1 MRAPDLR
8 GSNQRIAVTR
18 ALLVLIFLALAARAA
33 HLAVV
38 DRRGADRGERQSRS
52 ELRLP
57 PERGTIV
64 DRQGAELAVSVTAP
78 SIYAIPPEVRD
89 VRATARILG
98 KLLGA
103 DPRRI
108 AARLEERSGFVYL
121 ARWVSS
127 EVAERVRALGL
138 LGIGIVVEPHRAY
151 PYRELAAHVLGFAN
165 IDGAGV
171 RGAEEMEDGW
181 LRGTPQSF
189 PVERDAHGRLLS
201 QIALDH
207 HASAGGDVALTV
219 DAAFQADAEIAL
231 DEAMAQTGAKAGF
244 VVSLDPH
251 TGEVLAL
258 AERPSFDPNAF
269 RELAYP
275 DTRARSFLDA
285 FEPGSTF
292 KIFLVAA
299 ALEANA
305 IEPTDVFDCEMGS
318 FQVPGG
324 IIRDAHPHGLLDV
337 AGVVRVSS
345 NIGATKIAYRL
356 GPSVYYDTLRRFGF
370 GTPTGSGFPH
380 ESAGLLRSWKSWRPL
395 DRANLAFGQG
405 VDVTPIQLAA
415 ATAAIA
421 NGGVWIEP
429 HVVARRRAPEGSWEA
444 QPASQSRR
452 VIRPETAARVLAMME
467 GVVGPEGT
475 GKLAAIPGVR
485 VGGKTGTAQKIDPAT
500 GRYGANRYFAWFT
513 GVAPIDDPRVVIVT
527 ALDEPRGIAHTGGA
541 VAAPLFSKVATA
553 QLARMGIP
561 TLAPTVVVRATP
573 AKVGE
578 APVTPAPAPPPSA
591 SMEESLVVA
600 EESDATF
607 VQEGD
612 RVLLPDF
619 QGLTV
624 AQVKKAAAD
633 ARVVVEVEGEGRA
646 VSQEPG
652 PGTIL
657 SGGERRVRVRFGP
670 GV

>member
-1 MRAPDLR
+1 
-8 GSNQRIAVTR
+8 VTR
-18 ALLVLIFLALAARAA
+18 ALLVLAFLGLAARAA

-38 DRRGADRGERQSRS
+38 DQRGADRGERQSRS

-64 DRQGAELAVSVTAP
+64 DRRGAELAVSVTAP
-78 SIYAIPPEVRD
+78 SIYAIPAEVRD
-89 VRATARILG
+89 VAGTARALG

-121 ARWVSS
+121 ARWVSG
-127 EVAERVRALGL
+127 EVAERVRGLGL
-138 LGIGIVVEPHRAY
+138 LGIGIVLEPHRAY

-165 IDGAGV
+165 LDGAGV
-171 RGAEEMEDGW
+171 RGIEEMEDGW

-189 PVERDAHGRLLS
+189 PVERDARGRLLS
-201 QIALDH
+201 RVALDH
-207 HASAGGDVALTV
+207 QASAGGDVALTV

-231 DEAMAQTGAKAGF
+231 DEAMATTGAKAGF

-258 AERPSFDPNAF
+258 AERPSFDPNEF
-269 RELAYP
+269 RALAYP

-305 IEPTDVFDCEMGS
+305 IEPSDVFDCEMGR
-318 FQVPGG
+318 FKVPGG
-324 IIRDAHPHGLLDV
+324 MIRDAHPHGLLDV

-356 GPSVYYDTLRRFGF
+356 PPAVYYDTLRRFGF
-370 GTPTGSGFPH
+370 GAATGSGFPH
-380 ESAGLLRSWKSWRPL
+380 ESAGLLRSWKNWRPV

-421 NGGVWIEP
+421 NGGVWVEP
-429 HVVARRRAPEGSWEA
+429 HVVVRRRSPEGRWDA
-444 QPASQSRR
+444 QPAGASRR
-452 VIRPETAARVLAMME
+452 VVRPETAARVLAMME

-500 GRYGANRYFAWFT
+500 GRYAANRYFSWFT

-541 VAAPLFSKVATA
+541 VAAPLFSKVAQA
-553 QLARMGIP
+553 QLARLGIP
-561 TLAPTVVVRATP
+561 PAAPMVASR
-573 AKVGE
+573 GG
-578 APVTPAPAPPPSA
+578 APAAPAAAVRPARVTAASA
-591 SMEESLVVA
+591 SLEESLRVA
-600 EESDATF
+600 EQSDVTL

-633 ARVVVEVEGEGRA
+633 ARVVVEVEGQGRA

-657 SGGERRVRVRFGP
+657 SGGEKRVHVRFGP
-670 GV
+670 GA

>member
-1 MRAPDLR
+1 VRAPDLR
-8 GSNQRIAVTR
+8 ASNQRLAVTR
-18 ALLVLIFLALAARAA
+18 ALLVLVFLGLAARAA
-33 HLAVV
+33 HLAVL
-38 DRRGADRGERQSRS
+38 DQRGADRGERQSHS

-64 DRQGAELAVSVTAP
+64 DRRGAELAVSVTAP
-78 SIYAIPPEVRD
+78 SIYAIPSEVRD
-89 VRATARILG
+89 VPATARTLG

-103 DPRRI
+103 DPRRLSN
-108 AARLEERSGFVYL
+108 RLEDGGGFVYL
-121 ARWVSS
+121 ARWVPG
-127 EVAERVRALGL
+127 EMADRVRALGL
-138 LGIGIVVEPHRAY
+138 PGTGILLEPHRAY

-165 IDGAGV
+165 LDGAGV
-171 RGAEEMEDGW
+171 RGAEQMEDGW

-201 QIALDH
+201 QVALDH
-207 HASAGGDVALTV
+207 EKSAGGDVALTL
-219 DAAFQADAEIAL
+219 DAALQADAEIAL
-231 DEAMAQTGAKAGF
+231 DEAMAQSGAKAGF
-244 VVSLDPH
+244 VISLDPH

-258 AERPSFDPNAF
+258 AERPTFDPNAF
-269 RELAYP
+269 RGLAYP
-275 DTRARSFLDA
+275 NTRARSFLDA

-305 IEPTDVFDCEMGS
+305 IAPSDVFDCEMGS

-324 IIRDAHPHGLLDV
+324 TIRDAHPHGLLDV

-345 NIGATKIAYRL
+345 NIGAAKIAYRL
-356 GPSVYYDTLRRFGF
+356 DPSVYYDTLREFGF
-370 GTPTGSGFPH
+370 GTSTRSGFPN
-380 ESAGLLRSWKSWRPL
+380 ESAGLLRSWKNWRPV
-395 DRANLAFGQG
+395 DRATLAFGQG

-421 NGGVWIEP
+421 NGGVWVEP
-429 HVVARRRAPEGSWEA
+429 HLVARRRAPEGAWEDE
-444 QPASQSRR
+444 PVGPSRR

-467 GVVGPEGT
+467 GVVSAEGT

-500 GRYGANRYFAWFT
+500 GRYGTNRYFAWFT
-513 GVAPIDDPRVVIVT
+513 GVAPIDDPKVVIVT

-541 VAAPLFSKVATA
+541 VAAPLFSKVAAA

-561 TLAPTVVVRATP
+561 TVASTVALSKAGATRP
-573 AKVGE
+573 PE
-578 APVTPAPAPPPSA
+578 APRTAEPPPAA
-591 SMEESLVVA
+591 SLEESLVVA
-600 EESDATF
+600 EESTVAF
-607 VQEGD
+607 AQEGD

-624 AQVKKAAAD
+624 DQVRKAAAD
-633 ARVVVEVEGEGRA
+633 ARVVVEVEGVGRA

-670 GV
+670 GA

>member
-1 MRAPDLR
+1 
-8 GSNQRIAVTR
+8 VTR
-18 ALLVLIFLALAARAA
+18 ALLVLVFLGLAARAA

-38 DRRGADRGERQSRS
+38 DQRGADRGERQSRS

-64 DRQGAELAVSVTAP
+64 DRRGAELAVSVSAP
-78 SIYAIPPEVRD
+78 SIYAIPAEVHD
-89 VRATARILG
+89 VPGTARALG

-103 DPRRI
+103 NPRRL
-108 AARLEERSGFVYL
+108 AGRLEDRGGFVYL

-138 LGIGIVVEPHRAY
+138 SGIGIVLEPRRAY

-165 IDGAGV
+165 LDGAGV
-171 RGAEEMEDGW
+171 RGIEEMEDGW

-207 HASAGGDVALTV
+207 QASAGGDVALTV

-231 DEAMAQTGAKAGF
+231 DEAMARTGARAGF

-251 TGEVLAL
+251 TGEILAL
-258 AERPSFDPNAF
+258 AERPSFDPNDF

-318 FQVPGG
+318 FKVPGG
-324 IIRDAHPHGLLDV
+324 TIRDAHPHGLLDV

-370 GTPTGSGFPH
+370 GASTGSGFPH
-380 ESAGLLRSWKSWRPL
+380 ESAGLLRFWKSWRPV

-429 HVVARRRAPEGSWEA
+429 HIVARRRAPKGGWETQSEG
-444 QPASQSRR
+444 PARR
-452 VIRPETAARVLAMME
+452 VIRAETAARVLAMME
-467 GVVGPEGT
+467 GVVSPEGT

-500 GRYGANRYFAWFT
+500 GRYAANRYFSWFT
-513 GVAPIDDPRVVIVT
+513 GVAPIEDPRVVIVT

-541 VAAPLFSKVATA
+541 VAAPLFSKVAEA
-553 QLARMGIP
+553 QLGRMGIP
-561 TLAPTVVVRATP
+561 TAAPLVATRGGAAGRAG
-573 AKVGE
+573 AAAV
-578 APVTPAPAPPPSA
+578 PVPTPPPSA
-591 SMEESLVVA
+591 SLEESLVVA
-600 EESDATF
+600 EESDVAF

-646 VSQEPG
+646 LSQEPG

-657 SGGERRVRVRFGP
+657 SGGERRVHVRFGP
-670 GV
+670 GA

>member
-8 GSNQRIAVTR
+8 SSNQRIAVTR
-18 ALLVLIFLALAARAA
+18 ALLVLAFLGLAARAA

-38 DRRGADRGERQSRS
+38 DQRGADRGERQSRS

-64 DRQGAELAVSVTAP
+64 DRRGAELAVSVTAP
-78 SIYAIPPEVRD
+78 SIYAIPAEVRD
-89 VRATARILG
+89 VRGTARALG

-127 EVAERVRALGL
+127 EIAERVRGLGL
-138 LGIGIVVEPHRAY
+138 LGIGIVLEPHRAY

-165 IDGAGV
+165 LDGAGV
-171 RGAEEMEDGW
+171 RGIEEMEDGW

-189 PVERDAHGRLLS
+189 PVERDARGRLLS
-201 QIALDH
+201 RVALDH
-207 HASAGGDVALTV
+207 QASAGGDVALTV

-231 DEAMAQTGAKAGF
+231 DEAMATTGAKAGF

-258 AERPSFDPNAF
+258 AERPSFDPNEF
-269 RELAYP
+269 RALAYP

-305 IEPTDVFDCEMGS
+305 IEPSDVFDCEMGR
-318 FQVPGG
+318 FKVPGG

-356 GPSVYYDTLRRFGF
+356 SPSVYYDTLRRFGF
-370 GTPTGSGFPH
+370 GAATGSGFPH
-380 ESAGLLRSWKSWRPL
+380 ESAGLLRSWRNWRPV

-405 VDVTPIQLAA
+405 VDVTPVQLAA

-421 NGGVWIEP
+421 NDGVWVEP
-429 HVVARRRAPEGSWEA
+429 HVVVRRRTPEGHWET
-444 QPASQSRR
+444 QPAGASRR

-500 GRYGANRYFAWFT
+500 GRY
-513 GVAPIDDPRVVIVT
+513 
-527 ALDEPRGIAHTGGA
+527 
-541 VAAPLFSKVATA
+541 AA
-553 QLARMGIP
+553 
-561 TLAPTVVVRATP
+561 
-573 AKVGE
+573 
-578 APVTPAPAPPPSA
+578 
-591 SMEESLVVA
+591 
-600 EESDATF
+600 
-607 VQEGD
+607 
-612 RVLLPDF
+612 
-619 QGLTV
+619 
-624 AQVKKAAAD
+624 
-633 ARVVVEVEGEGRA
+633 
-646 VSQEPG
+646 
-652 PGTIL
+652 
-657 SGGERRVRVRFGP
+657 
-670 GV
+670 

>member
-1 MRAPDLR
+1 
-8 GSNQRIAVTR
+8 VTR
-18 ALLVLIFLALAARAA
+18 ALLVLAFLALAARAA

-38 DRRGADRGERQSRS
+38 DQRGADRGERQSHS

-64 DRQGAELAVSVTAP
+64 DRTGAELAVTVTAP
-78 SIYAIPPEVRD
+78 SIYAIPAEVRN
-89 VRATARILG
+89 VPATARTLG

-108 AARLEERSGFVYL
+108 AARLEEHSGFVYL

-127 EVAERVRALGL
+127 ETAARAHALGL
-138 LGIGIVVEPHRAY
+138 PGIGIVVEPHRAY
-151 PYRELAAHVLGFAN
+151 PYRELAAHLLGFAN
-165 IDGAGV
+165 LDGAGV
-171 RGAEEMEDGW
+171 RGAEQMEDAW

-189 PVERDAHGRLLS
+189 PVERDARGRLLS

-207 HASAGGDVALTV
+207 HASAGGDVALTL
-219 DAAFQADAEIAL
+219 DAAFQADAEMAL

-244 VVSLDPH
+244 VVSLEPH

-258 AERPSFDPNAF
+258 AERPSFDPNSF

-318 FQVPGG
+318 FEVPGK

-356 GPSVYYDTLRRFGF
+356 GPSVYYETLRRFGF
-370 GTPTGSGFPH
+370 GASTGSGFPQ
-380 ESAGLLRSWKSWRPL
+380 ESAGLLRSWKNWRPV

-415 ATAAIA
+415 ATAALA
-421 NGGVWIEP
+421 NGGVWVAP
-429 HVVARRRAPEGSWEA
+429 HLVARRRPPEGGWQA
-444 QPASQSRR
+444 QPASEVRR

-475 GKLAAIPGVR
+475 GKLAAVAGVR
-485 VGGKTGTAQKIDPAT
+485 VGGKTGTAQKIDPVT
-500 GRYGANRYFAWFT
+500 GRYGTNRYFAWFT

-541 VAAPLFSKVATA
+541 VAAPLFSKVAAA
-553 QLARMGIP
+553 QLARLGI
-561 TLAPTVVVRATP
+561 
-573 AKVGE
+573 
-578 APVTPAPAPPPSA
+578 PAPAAATGDEATGTAATGAAAKAARALPVSA
-591 SMEESLVVA
+591 PMEESLVVA
-600 EESDATF
+600 EESDAT
-607 VQEGD
+607 VAHSGD

-624 AQVKKAAAD
+624 AQVKKAAAH

-657 SGGERRVRVRFGP
+657 SGGEKRVRVRFGR
-670 GV
+670 GA

>member
-1 MRAPDLR
+1 VRAPDLR
-8 GSNQRIAVTR
+8 SSNQRIALTR
-18 ALLVLIFLALAARAA
+18 ALLVLVFLGLGARAA

-38 DRRGADRGERQSRS
+38 DQRGADRGERQSRT

-57 PERGTIV
+57 PQRGTIV
-64 DRQGAELAVSVTAP
+64 DRRGAELAVTVTAP
-78 SIYAIPPEVRD
+78 SIYAIPAEVRD
-89 VRATARILG
+89 VRNTARRLG

-103 DPRRI
+103 DPRRL
-108 AARLEERSGFVYL
+108 AARIEQGSGFVYL
-121 ARWVSS
+121 ARWVSG
-127 EVAERVRALGL
+127 EVSDRVRQAGL

-165 IDGAGV
+165 LDGAGV
-171 RGAEEMEDGW
+171 RGAEQMEDEW
-181 LRGTPQSF
+181 LRGTPQRF

-207 HASAGGDVALTV
+207 EASAGGDVALTL

-231 DEAMAQTGAKAGF
+231 DDAMAQTGAKAGF
-244 VVSLDPH
+244 VVSLDPRN
-251 TGEVLAL
+251 GEVLAL
-258 AERPSFDPNAF
+258 AERPAFDPNAF

-275 DTRARSFLDA
+275 ATRARSFLDA

-299 ALEANA
+299 ALEAEA
-305 IEPTDVFDCEMGS
+305 IKPTDVFDCEMGS
-318 FQVPGG
+318 FPVPGG

-356 GPSVYYDTLRRFGF
+356 GPSIYYDTLRRFGF
-370 GTPTGSGFPH
+370 GAPTGSGFPQ
-380 ESAGLLRSWKSWRPL
+380 ESAGLLRSWKNWRPV

-421 NGGVWIEP
+421 NGGVWVEP
-429 HVVARRRAPEGSWEA
+429 HVVARRRAPEGGWEEE
-444 QPASQSRR
+444 PVGTVRR

-485 VGGKTGTAQKIDPAT
+485 VGGKTGTAQKLDPAT
-500 GRYGANRYFAWFT
+500 GHYGTNRYFAWFT

-527 ALDEPRGIAHTGGA
+527 ALDEPRGLAHTGGA
-541 VAAPLFSKVATA
+541 VAAPLFSKVAA
-553 QLARMGIP
+553 AELARMGIP
-561 TLAPTVVVRATP
+561 AVASTLATRSGGGQGPEALGATAKAPSPT
-573 AKVGE
+573 
-578 APVTPAPAPPPSA
+578 SL
-591 SMEESLVVA
+591 EESLVVA
-600 EESDATF
+600 EESDVPL

-624 AQVKKAAAD
+624 AQVKRAAAE
-633 ARVVVEVEGEGRA
+633 ASLVVEVEGEGRA

-657 SGGERRVRVRFGP
+657 SGGERRVHVRFGP
-670 GV
+670 GA